1 MTRHSILADA
11 LKRQLAAHGY
21 HLTDSELRDVAANAI
36 MALDAHEPEQP
47 RTELD
52 REAMWRPADAAEIEG
67 YEHGVVLGVGL

>member
-11 LKRQLAAHGY
+11 LKRQLAQHGY
-21 HLTDSELRDVAANAI
+21 HLTDEELRDVAANAL

-52 REAMWRPADAAEIEG
+52 RSSMWRPGDSDDD
-67 YEHGVVLGVGL
+67 GVVLGVGL

>member
-1 MTRHSILADA
+1 MTRHAILADA

-21 HLTDSELRDVAANAI
+21 HLTDLELRDVAANVL

-52 REAMWRPADAAEIEG
+52 RESMWRPGDSDDD
-67 YEHGVVLGVGL
+67 GVVLGVGL